1 MHLSRWLVR
10 AAVLA
15 ALGLP
20 TAQAACVITTGSG
33 TLVNL
38 GPGTRVDCT
47 GTTTFQNIR
56 WDSAQS
62 TVVFGPNSVSG
73 PMQIEAGPNATGARV
88 SFSEGSSGNS
98 LNVILN
104 GASTLLEINGAWLQ
118 DSINLA
124 VTGNNSTVTVTG
136 GSLVSSSSGSGIA
149 LLGDDSVLNLD
160 EGSVI
165 EHAGSATGVRGWTGR
180 QVFNLYGTVRSL
192 GGGISVDAAE
202 GDDQINISATT
213 QIDSLV
219 VGGDGDDLL
228 TSSGGFHSFSTEEIE
243 RHEVLAGADVVMVG
257 SHQFTRVDLDGRLR
271 VGTSG
276 SIGDDG
282 VVVDL
287 GDTGRLEFINSDLQI
302 MNFVLTG
309 TGNATTGGLVL
320 AGNGT
325 IVLSSA
331 SSFTG
336 GTRINQGLIVLNDG
350 QALGTGVVVNNGGL
364 RLGNVTFNNVVTGT
378 GYIEKT
384 ASGTTTIGGNN
395 SHTGGVFVRSGTV
408 RARAAA
414 LGSGT
419 LVFDAGTTFQLLSG
433 FQTISNVNANSNS
446 LFEMLGGHTF
456 LTGGS
461 FGNLRLNAGRAS
473 VNGTIGVTGS
483 NGFVI
488 DAGAVLEGRGTINGN
503 LFNGGTVAPGEIS
516 LQLSGSL
523 DGSQKASGPRISRAP
538 GDLINTLT
546 VNGNYTQD
554 ADGVLEIE
562 FDGSGNIDLLDVTG
576 TATLD
581 GTLRLISVGG
591 AEGQGG
597 TFLSAAGGVSGTF
610 ATVETIGAQLPLA
623 VVYTANNV
631 LQAPSVLSAR
641 PSTFNSQSLA
651 IADAGFAFLD
661 TVADRVDHARGD
673 SAGWMQLFGAAGQR
687 DARDASLGYSHD
699 MLGAVVGY
707 DWALGRDWRVG
718 VAVGGG
724 ESDVTIDEA
733 AGSGRIDHLLGSLYA
748 ARRFGAVDVSGGLL
762 VGRASQET
770 RRVVSFSGL
779 TQTVPGSTDTASRS
793 LFVAAGLE
801 LGERNGWQARLDGR
815 AAWLNQTQDAFVEDG
830 TSVLRLAVGEL
841 DGEHAE
847 LSAGVSLMRPVAL
860 GNGGRLTP
868 FARLGARYLASLDDR
883 EIPVSFALS
892 GAGVTL
898 EGDRR
903 DFVQGY
909 GTLGLLWEPS
919 SRVGVQFSYRGQV
932 ADAAD
937 NHELRAGISVSL

>member
-33 TLVNL
+33 ALINL

-47 GTTTFQNIR
+47 GTTTGQNIV

-62 TVVFGPNSVSG
+62 TVVFGPNSLSNS
-73 PMQIEAGPNATGARV
+73 MRIEAGENATGARV
-88 SFSEGSSGNS
+88 SFSEGSSGND
-98 LNVILN
+98 LNVLLN
-104 GASTLLEINGAWLQ
+104 GANTLLEINGATLR
-118 DSINLA
+118 DFINMA
-124 VTGNNSTVTVTG
+124 VIGDNSTANVTG
-136 GSLVSSSSGSGIA
+136 GSLVSNSFGNGIA
-149 LLGDDSVLNLD
+149 LLGDNSTLNLD
-160 EGSVI
+160 EGAVV
-165 EHAGSATGVRGWTGR
+165 EHAGNAIGVRGFAGR
-180 QVFNLYGTVRSL
+180 QVFNLNGTVRSL
-192 GGGISVDAAE
+192 GGGTSVDADE

-219 VGGDGDDLL
+219 TGGEGNDLL
-228 TSSGGFHSFSTEEIE
+228 TSSGGFHTFSSQEIE
-243 RHEVLAGADVVMVG
+243 RHEVLQGADVLMVG
-257 SHQFTRVDLDGRLR
+257 SHQFTQVDLDGRLR
-271 VGTSG
+271 VGTTG
-276 SIGDDG
+276 SIGAAG
-282 VVVDL
+282 VIVDL
-287 GDTGRLEFINSDLQI
+287 GGTGTLEFINSDLQI
-302 MNFVLTG
+302 MNIVLTG
-309 TGNATTGGLVL
+309 TGNATTGGLVM
-320 AGNGT
+320 AGSGT

-364 RLGNVTFNNVVTGT
+364 RLGNLTFNNAVTGT

-384 ASGTTTIGGNN
+384 ASGTTTLGGVN

-419 LVFDAGTTFQLLSG
+419 LVLDAGTTFQLLSG
-433 FQTISNVNANSNS
+433 FQTIANVNANSNS

-461 FGNLRLNAGRAS
+461 FGNLRLSAGRAS

-483 NGFVI
+483 SGFVI

-503 LFNGGTVAPGEIS
+503 VVNNGTVAPGEIA
-516 LQLSGSL
+516 LALGGAL
-523 DGSQKASGPRISRAP
+523 GGSQKGSGPRVSRAP
-538 GDLINTLT
+538 GDLVNTLT
-546 VNGNYTQD
+546 VNGNYSQD
-554 ADGVLEIE
+554 ANGVLEIE
-562 FDGSGNIDLLDVTG
+562 FDGSGSIDLLNVTG
-576 TATLD
+576 AATLG
-581 GTLRLISVGG
+581 GTLRLISIGG

-597 TFLSAAGGVSGTF
+597 TFLSAAGGVTGTF

-673 SAGWMQLFGAAGQR
+673 GAGWMQLFGAAGQR
-687 DARDASLGYSHD
+687 DARNASLGYSHD

-724 ESDVTIDEA
+724 ESDVAIDEA
-733 AGSGRIDHLLGSLYA
+733 AGSGRIDHLLGSVYV
-748 ARRFGAVDVSGGLL
+748 ARRFGAVDVSGGILF
-762 VGRASQET
+762 GRASQET
-770 RRVVSFSGL
+770 ERVVSFSGL
-779 TQTVPGSTDTASRS
+779 AQVVPGSTDTSSRS
-793 LFVAAGLE
+793 LFIAAGLE

-830 TSVLRLAVGEL
+830 TSVLRLAVDEI
-841 DGEHAE
+841 DGEHGE
-847 LSAGVSLMRPVAL
+847 LTAGVSVMRPVAM

-883 EIPVSFALS
+883 ETPVSFALS
-892 GAGVTL
+892 GAGITL